1 MGTTGLKPW
10 VRLWTVYAA
19 LKRRS
24 STVRALT
31 ALYFRSMR
39 KLGFQL
45 LLPLCVSLFVGL
57 LPVSVG
63 AQTLL
68 VVNQGD
74 TDVSVV
80 DPVSGREVATI
91 PEKTTGVH
99 GHEIA
104 ASADGH
110 TAFVPI
116 YGSTGVGKP
125 GIDGHEILVIDLASR
140 EIVGDIDFG
149 HGVRPHCAVLDAA
162 SGLLYVTTELDK
174 SVTVI
179 DPRTRK
185 IVGAVPTGQEESHM
199 VVLSHDG
206 RRGYTSNVGPGTVS
220 VLDLVGRKTVAVI
233 PVSGTVQR
241 IAISADDKFVFTSD
255 QTKPQLAVIDTATQ
269 KVKTWVPLPGTGY
282 GTAATPDGRW
292 LLVAVPSTNQVA
304 VVDLGSMQ
312 VVRRID
318 VPNMPQEIL
327 VRPDGKVA
335 YVSCAASGKVAAI
348 DLAEWNV
355 QKVISA
361 GKFADG
367 LGWAK

>member
-1 MGTTGLKPW
+1 
-10 VRLWTVYAA
+10 
-19 LKRRS
+19 
-24 STVRALT
+24 
-31 ALYFRSMR
+31 MR
-39 KLGFQL
+39 KLALQFL
-45 LLPLCVSLFVGL
+45 LLPVFCLGL
-57 LPVSVG
+57 VPVSVS

-74 TDVSVV
+74 TSVSIV
-80 DPVSGREVATI
+80 DPVAGREVATI
-91 PEKTTGVH
+91 AEKTVGVH

-104 ASADGH
+104 VSGDGH

-125 GIDGHEILVIDLASR
+125 GIDGHEMLVIDLASR

-149 HGVRPHCAVLDAA
+149 HGVRPHFPVLDPA

-174 SVTVI
+174 TVTVI

-199 VVLSHDG
+199 LVLSHDG
-206 RRGYTSNVGPGTVS
+206 RRGYTANVGPGTIS
-220 VLDLVGRKTVAVI
+220 VLDMVGRKTVGVI

-241 IAISADDKFVFTSD
+241 VAISADDKWVFTAD
-255 QTKPQLAVIDTATQ
+255 QKKPQMAVIDTATQ
-269 KVKTWVPLPGTGY
+269 RVKTWVALPGLGY
-282 GTAATPDGRW
+282 GAAATPDGRW

-312 VVRRID
+312 VARSVD
-318 VPNMPQEIL
+318 VPSLPQEIL
-327 VRPDGKVA
+327 IRPDGKVA

-348 DLAEWNV
+348 DLAEWKV
-355 QKVISA
+355 QKVIVA